1 MVRKNL
7 IKAIIALAVFIFVIG
22 GLSVWLEQEIILITN
37 AVVDRIGF
45 FGLCLILLITDT
57 LVTPFP
63 PDVLLLVIANS
74 PLAEH
79 WPFYVLILGCVSVC
93 AGMIGWKIGQKLGGT
108 GLAKRLFG
116 DVQPEHREF
125 IQKYGF
131 WAIVLGAITPLP
143 FSVTCWIAGILK
155 IRWQV
160 VLAAAVLFR
169 IPRFVL
175 YYWLIIS
182 TTQFF
187 GG

>member
-7 IKAIIALAVFIFVIG
+7 IKAIIGLLLFILIIS
-22 GLSVWLEQEIILITN
+22 GLSFWLEEELMLITT
-37 AVVDRIGF
+37 AVVDQIGF
-45 FGLCLILLITDT
+45 LGLCLILLVTDT

-63 PDVLLLVIANS
+63 PDLLLLVIANS
-74 PLAEH
+74 PLSEH
-79 WPFYVLILGCVSVC
+79 WLSYVTILGCVSVC

-108 GLAKRLFG
+108 GIAKRIFG
-116 DVQPEHREF
+116 DIQPEHREF

-143 FSVTCWIAGILK
+143 FSVTCWTAGILK

-187 GG
+187 AG